1 VKTGNNLVIMS
12 TDMDRLKRH
21 PIRVVARRTGLTR
34 DVLRAWEHRYNAVEP
49 LRTPGGQ
56 RLYSDADVDR
66 LRMLRQGIEAGRR
79 IGQLAELTSEELVRL
94 IQEDEAASLELIEVD
109 SSAPRRG
116 APEQFLAQCLAAVHE
131 MDALELDA
139 VLSRAAV
146 YLEPMGLIDHLV
158 TPLMIEIGDLWKD
171 DRVLPS
177 HERMVTGIVRRTL
190 DEVRRSL
197 QNPTGP
203 ALVVATPSG
212 QYHEIGALL
221 AATAAAAEGWRVT
234 CLGADLPA
242 KSIAL
247 AAAKTGAL
255 AVALSLTYPPDD
267 PALPGELRTLR
278 ASLPDEI
285 MLIVG
290 GRSAAGYRAVIEEIG
305 ALWLPD
311 APALRSA
318 LDLVR
323 VSRGNGNG
331 KGSH

>member
-1 VKTGNNLVIMS
+1 MN
-12 TDMDRLKRH
+12 TDKETRKRH
-21 PIRVVARRTGLTR
+21 PIRVVAHRTGLTR

-56 RLYSDADVDR
+56 RLYSDDDVDR
-66 LRMLRQGIEAGRR
+66 LRMLRQAIEAGRR
-79 IGQLAELTSEELVRL
+79 IGQLAELTSEELARL
-94 IQEDEAASLELIEVD
+94 IQEDERASLKLVD
-109 SSAPRRG
+109 AESPVPRRG
-116 APEQFLAQCLAAVHE
+116 APEYFLAQCLAAVHD
-131 MDALELDA
+131 MDAVELDA

-146 YLEPMGLIDHLV
+146 SLEPMDLIDHVV
-158 TPLMIEIGDLWKD
+158 TPLMIEIGDQWKD
-171 DRVLPS
+171 DRLLPS

-190 DEVRRSL
+190 EEVRRSL
-197 QNPTGP
+197 QSPNGS

-212 QYHEIGALL
+212 QHHEIGALL

-290 GRSAAGYRAVIEEIG
+290 GRSAAGYHAVIEEIG

-323 VSRGNGNG
+323 VTRGNGNG
-331 KGSH
+331 EGNY